1 YDPVL
6 AVTQALKKRA
16 IANGNAQQGDGY
28 KYRGRGCVHLT
39 WKNNYQ
45 KAKDKFGVDYVNQ
58 PELAADFKHAVPI
71 MIWGMEEGIFTG
83 KKLSMYISNREMD
96 YENARKIINGSDQ
109 KILIA
114 SYAKKFQSILENTSS
129 IPHGL

>member
-1 YDPVL
+1 YFSEQPEVGGVSYFDKYDPIL
-6 AVTQALKKRA
+6 AVTQVLKNRA
-16 IANGNAQQGDGY
+16 IANGNMQQGDGY

-45 KAKDKFGVDYVNQ
+45 KAKDKFGVDFVNQ

-83 KKLSMYISNREMD
+83 KKLSTYMN
-96 YENARKIINGSDQ
+96 
-109 KILIA
+109 
-114 SYAKKFQSILENTSS
+114 
-129 IPHGL
+129 

>member
-1 YDPVL
+1 M
-6 AVTQALKKRA
+6 
-16 IANGNAQQGDGY
+16 
-28 KYRGRGCVHLT
+28 
-39 WKNNYQ
+39 
-45 KAKDKFGVDYVNQ
+45 NQ